1 MGLNKEQIEIYDEIE
16 QTRKDLYKN
25 PKLDTLF
32 FELTDECNLACLHC
46 GSSCSPEK
54 RTMLPKEYIFKT
66 LKEVK
71 DAYGSEIFIALTGG
85 EPLLHPDFFE
95 IVDKINELGFSWGI
109 TTNGTLIDEEMAKKL
124 ENHHM
129 GSISISLDG
138 LKEEHNKLRRNSFAF
153 DKAVKG
159 IQNVVQYTKAISM
172 VTTVVSKL
180 NIHSLQAIYDFVLTL
195 NVNHLRLINI
205 EPIGRAKDEKEY
217 LLDYQEMDEL
227 LEFIRI
233 HRVNKDNKMQVTYG
247 CSHYVDMYE
256 TLVRDNYFFCTAG
269 LSVASITAEGNIV
282 ACLNIDRYPILNQG
296 NVKEDSFVKVW
307 ENEFKVY
314 RKDRSAQCGEC
325 KKCNYRLAC
334 KGDSAHTWDF
344 MLNEPRYCLRML
356 EKDYC
361 NKIQD
366 LTIEKLID
374 NPNALEDI
382 FSDDSNNVKNYGL
395 LMKSKMIYP
404 DLTKKRSTKTFYYTC
419 LYGPYRLYQEDLNVK
434 ENEFIGKETL
444 KEKDNDNKPIMKKE
458 KKAKKKP
465 NIKPMLRLY
474 GPPISR
480 RIIKKTKKHR
490 RIKQNFD

>member
-159 IQNVVQYTKAISM
+159 IQNVVQYTKAIS
-172 VTTVVSKL
+172 
-180 NIHSLQAIYDFVLTL
+180 IHYKQFMILF
-195 NVNHLRLINI
+195 
-205 EPIGRAKDEKEY
+205 
-217 LLDYQEMDEL
+217 
-227 LEFIRI
+227 
-233 HRVNKDNKMQVTYG
+233 
-247 CSHYVDMYE
+247 SH
-256 TLVRDNYFFCTAG
+256 
-269 LSVASITAEGNIV
+269 
-282 ACLNIDRYPILNQG
+282 
-296 NVKEDSFVKVW
+296 
-307 ENEFKVY
+307 
-314 RKDRSAQCGEC
+314 
-325 KKCNYRLAC
+325 
-334 KGDSAHTWDF
+334 
-344 MLNEPRYCLRML
+344 
-356 EKDYC
+356 
-361 NKIQD
+361 
-366 LTIEKLID
+366 
-374 NPNALEDI
+374 
-382 FSDDSNNVKNYGL
+382 
-395 LMKSKMIYP
+395 
-404 DLTKKRSTKTFYYTC
+404 
-419 LYGPYRLYQEDLNVK
+419 
-434 ENEFIGKETL
+434 
-444 KEKDNDNKPIMKKE
+444 
-458 KKAKKKP
+458 
-465 NIKPMLRLY
+465 
-474 GPPISR
+474 
-480 RIIKKTKKHR
+480 
-490 RIKQNFD
+490 